1 MTKSIEL
8 FLSRVKSLISSS
20 KINPKI
26 IIGLVGI
33 LLIIIGL
40 LFGNKILF
48 DNSKVEVLQTPS
60 NSIPTNASTT
70 NNSQIIVDVSGAV
83 QNPGV
88 YHLSV
93 GARVEDALIASGGL
107 SQNADRNWVDRNLNK
122 AAKLIDGQKVYVP
135 IQQSNVLGAN
145 NLATTVNVAQSY
157 TSSDS
162 NLININSASLSD
174 LDGLPGIGPVYAQK
188 IIDQRPYSDINE
200 LLTKKVL
207 TQSVFNKVKNLIT
220 VF

>member
-162 NLININSASLSD
+162 ILINIKSASLSD
-174 LDGLPGIGPVYAQK
+174 LDVLQGIGPVYAQK